1 LSSLRD
7 RKKGGFNQVLK
18 ELSSL
23 PGVTELAL
31 FADKSANQG
40 NLLFSGRYQGRECF
54 IKYSSLSDD
63 GVRNEYKMGRYF
75 YKLLAKHV
83 PEMYRFI
90 KIEAQG
96 AACIMEKCTGVTLTE
111 YLSRVMLSASEIDD
125 LSDQF
130 IKILNSFRNHGAAHR
145 DFGAY
150 NIIRCDDGILKVI
163 DFQNSIA
170 HRGKDSLAKV
180 CFSRSSYYHL
190 YATGGYGCGTFNDYA
205 RLRLTISG
213 VPELIRALDT
223 KMGVDIRSFDYHCPL
238 PFPVVFHFLWNFP
251 ACSIRSWFLCKKTNA
266 RSKAERKKLVMRH
279 TLEEMIFRI
288 SKEGVLG
295 GLQNKRRYVV
305 NV

>member
-7 RKKGGFNQVLK
+7 RKKADLNQVLK

-111 YLSRVMLSASEIDD
+111 YI
-125 LSDQF
+125 
-130 IKILNSFRNHGAAHR
+130 RNKRLHHAAHLLR
-145 DFGAY
+145 TTNLQVQTIATH
-150 NIIRCDDGILKVI
+150 CGITDLQYFSKL
-163 DFQNSIA
+163 FKKET
-170 HRGKDSLAKV
+170 GKTPKE
-180 CFSRSSYYHL
+180 Y
-190 YATGGYGCGTFNDYA
+190 
-205 RLRLTISG
+205 
-213 VPELIRALDT
+213 
-223 KMGVDIRSFDYHCPL
+223 
-238 PFPVVFHFLWNFP
+238 
-251 ACSIRSWFLCKKTNA
+251 
-266 RSKAERKKLVMRH
+266 RKSVQR
-279 TLEEMIFRI
+279 
-288 SKEGVLG
+288 
-295 GLQNKRRYVV
+295 
-305 NV
+305 